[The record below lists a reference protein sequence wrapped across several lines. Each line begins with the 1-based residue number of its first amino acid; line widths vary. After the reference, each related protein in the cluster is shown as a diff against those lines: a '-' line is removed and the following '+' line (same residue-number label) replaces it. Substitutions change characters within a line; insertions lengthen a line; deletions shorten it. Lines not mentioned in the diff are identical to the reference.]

1 MSKIAIFSDSHDNI
15 WNLEK
20 ALAQANEMGA
30 DALLHCGDMNAPFI
44 VKIMADRFSGP
55 IHIIFGNN
63 EGDGRLIQTL
73 VAKYDHVTHHGDY
86 AELELFGRKIAM
98 IHYPE
103 PALRIAQSGQFD
115 LVCYGHDHTQRLD
128 RVGGGLLANPGE
140 IMGFMHDPTWGLY
153 DTESGE
159 FLWVTVE

>member
-1 MSKIAIFSDSHDNI
+1 MPKIAIFSDSHDNL

-20 ALAQANEMGA
+20 ALNQARDLEVA
-30 DALLHCGDMNAPFI
+30 ALLHCGDMNSPFV
-44 VKIMADRFSGP
+44 VKFMAERFSGP

-63 EGDGRLIQTL
+63 EGDGRLIQQ
-73 VAKYDHVTHHGDY
+73 VAANYDNVSHHGDY

-115 LVCYGHDHTQRLD
+115 LVCYGHDHTQYKD
-128 RVGGGLLANPGE
+128 EVGRGLLVNPGE
-140 IMGFMHDPTWGLY
+140 LMGFFHEPTWGLY
-153 DTESGE
+153 DTDSGE
-159 FLWVTVE
+159 FIWVAVE

>member
-1 MSKIAIFSDSHDNI
+1 MAKIAIFSDSHDHI

-20 ALAQANEMGA
+20 ALNQANEMGA
-30 DALLHCGDMNAPFI
+30 EALLHCGDMNAPFV
-44 VKIMADRFSGP
+44 VKIMAEHFSGP

-73 VAKYDHVTHHGDY
+73 VTQYDHVTHHGDY

-115 LVCYGHDHTQRLD
+115 LVCFGHNHTQSKEQ
-128 RVGGGLLANPGE
+128 VGEALLVNPGE

-153 DTESGE
+153 DANSGE
-159 FLWVTVE
+159 FLWVPVA

>member
-20 ALAQANEMGA
+20 ALDQVNEMEA
-30 DALLHCGDMNAPFI
+30 AALLHCGDMNAPFI
-44 VKIMADRFSGP
+44 VKIMADRFAGP
-55 IHIIFGNN
+55 IHIVFGNN

-103 PALRIAQSGQFD
+103 PALRIAQSSQFD
-115 LVCYGHDHTQRLD
+115 LVCYGHDHTQRLE
-128 RVGGGLLANPGE
+128 RVGHGLLANPGE

-153 DTESGE
+153 DAASGE
-159 FLWVTVE
+159 FLWVAIE